1 MKKQI
6 KDERTFSF
14 DDEIGEFEEKVMNQI
29 YIDPIS
35 IAEGN
40 DKKIND
46 KYRFEADFYTIHKIL
61 EHLKKSP
68 PKGSYFETEWKESE
82 GSSGII
88 PYAAIHFMYNSK
100 LKIHS
105 EYAKKIEKLI
115 CTKTFEKSC
124 RKDFEIEFK
133 KFVNN
138 KYRNIYKF

>member
-1 MKKQI
+1 MKKELNEEGI
-6 KDERTFSF
+6 YSF
-14 DDEIGEFEEKVMNQI
+14 DDDMDEFKEKVLNKI

-46 KYRFEADFYTIHKIL
+46 KYRFEADFYTTNKII

-68 PKGSYFETEWKESE
+68 PSGSYFETEWKESE
-82 GSSGII
+82 GSSGVI
-88 PYAAIHFMYNSK
+88 PYAAIHFNYYSK
-100 LKIHS
+100 LKSHS

-115 CTKTFEKSC
+115 CSKIYEKSC

-133 KFVNN
+133 KFVKN
-138 KYRNIYKF
+138 KYKDIY

>member
-1 MKKQI
+1 MKK
-6 KDERTFSF
+6 KSNEDRSFYFDEDT
-14 DDEIGEFEEKVMNQI
+14 DEFEEKKMNQI

-35 IAEGN
+35 IAEVN